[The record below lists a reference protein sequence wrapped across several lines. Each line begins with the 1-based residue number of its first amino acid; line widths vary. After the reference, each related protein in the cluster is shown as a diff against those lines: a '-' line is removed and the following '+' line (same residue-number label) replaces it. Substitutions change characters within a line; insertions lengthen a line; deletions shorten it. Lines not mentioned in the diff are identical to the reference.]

1 MEAINL
7 IKLSGIIAQEIK
19 VKHTPAGI
27 FSASFWL
34 VHNST
39 QANNSNS
46 GGFTKQAL
54 QRVKCSIQV
63 IMHGNE
69 LEVISHDMCPGQ
81 EVVVLGYLNERNVKN
96 DSFMVLH
103 AQNIKIIDVLN
114 L

>member
-1 MEAINL
+1 
-7 IKLSGIIAQEIK
+7 
-19 VKHTPAGI
+19 
-27 FSASFWL
+27 
-34 VHNST
+34 
-39 QANNSNS
+39 
-46 GGFTKQAL
+46 
-54 QRVKCSIQV
+54 
-63 IMHGNE
+63 MHGNE